1 MSASSVVRPSEAV
14 LLTPPRIVRDDNG
27 DGMVTVEGVRCE
39 TVDLS
44 QRSSNKVS
52 PSTNPLLRFFESNF
66 GSEQQKKATEEKEL
80 EDFTSLSGVKLVP
93 AIKRE
98 LVGGFDICREYSYS
112 GDEDENNYFMN
123 AKPSTNTE
131 MSLARD
137 AAEEDVVKT
146 HLLGRVYHPIR
157 DFNARREYESSL
169 FWFTYR
175 CGFPEIMPYNIT
187 SDGTYSTT
195 FRCPL
200 LFQTPPLNPR
210 TSNSRMGMHSPSRSN
225 VVGANIQNAL

>member
-14 LLTPPRIVRDDNG
+14 LLTPPRIVRDDDHD
-27 DGMVTVEGVRCE
+27 DGMVTVEGERCE

-44 QRSSNKVS
+44 QRSINKSS
-52 PSTNPLLRFFESNF
+52 PSANPLLKFFESNF
-66 GSEQQKKATEEKEL
+66 GSENQNQKKATEEKEL
-80 EDFTSLSGVKLVP
+80 DDFTSLRGVKLVP

-112 GDEDENNYFMN
+112 GDEDENNYFIN
-123 AKPSTNTE
+123 SKPSTTTE
-131 MSLARD
+131 TLLARD

-146 HLLGRVYHPIR
+146 HLLGRVYHPIH

-187 SDGTYSTT
+187 SDGTYPRILST
-195 FRCPL
+195 
-200 LFQTPPLNPR
+200 
-210 TSNSRMGMHSPSRSN
+210 
-225 VVGANIQNAL
+225 A

>member
-1 MSASSVVRPSEAV
+1 MSSSSIFRPSEAV
-14 LLTPPRIVRDDNG
+14 LLTPPRIVCDDDR
-27 DGMVTVEGVRCE
+27 DGMVTIEGERCE

-52 PSTNPLLRFFESNF
+52 PSSNPLLRFFESNF

-80 EDFTSLSGVKLVP
+80 DDLTSLSGVKLVP

-112 GDEDENNYFMN
+112 GDEDENNYFTN

-187 SDGTYSTT
+187 SDGTYPT
-195 FRCPL
+195 FLP
-200 LFQTPPLNPR
+200 FGFAFKPPTLMLR
-210 TSNSRMGMHSPSRSN
+210 TSISRVGMHSPSRSN
-225 VVGANIQNAL
+225 VVGANISNAF